1 MISSRYAPAVCV
13 LVALALVPT
22 VIHSYAH
29 TVAKDDLTTA
39 AIPLVLNG
47 APSTPTEHD
56 AAWGK
61 RRFDSFDWTE
71 RRYQSADGDVLLTV
85 LRSYDLKKLYHHPE
99 LDVAYGAGYLRHD
112 VQRLDDRRDLPL
124 HVLSDLDQEATA
136 VYALHYEAG
145 FVEDPIAF
153 QVRTAGELLFS
164 PRHAMTLLF
173 ARDLRPTQGKAL
185 AQYPSTRVLLSAID
199 SFLQSPAKAP

>member
-22 VIHSYAH
+22 LLHSYAH
-29 TVAKDDLTTA
+29 TVAKDGLTTA
-39 AIPLVLNG
+39 NIPLSLNG

-56 AAWGK
+56 AAWGR
-61 RRFDSFDWTE
+61 RRFDAFDWTE
-71 RRYQSADGDVLLTV
+71 RRYRLEDGEVLLTV

-99 LDVAYGAGYLRHD
+99 LDVAYGAGYLRYH
-112 VQRLDDRRDLPL
+112 VERLDSRRDLPL
-124 HVLSDLDQEATA
+124 HVLSDLEQQATA
-136 VYALHYEAG
+136 VYALHYEDG

-173 ARDLRPTQGKAL
+173 ARDFRPTQGKAL

-199 SFLQSPAKAP
+199 SFLQSPAKVP

>member
-13 LVALALVPT
+13 LIALALIPT
-22 VIHSYAH
+22 VIHSYSH
-29 TVAKDDLTTA
+29 TVAKDGLTTA
-39 AIPLVLNG
+39 AIPLSLNG
-47 APSTPTEHD
+47 ATSTPTEHD
-56 AAWGK
+56 PAWGQ
-61 RRFDSFDWTE
+61 RRFDAFDWTE
-71 RRYQSADGDVLLTV
+71 RRYRVDGGDVLLTA

-99 LDVAYGAGYLRHD
+99 LDVAYGAGYLRYD
-112 VQRLDDRRDLPL
+112 VQRLDNRPDLPL
-124 HVLSDLDQEATA
+124 HVLSDLDQQATA
-136 VYALHYEAG
+136 VYALHYENG

-173 ARDLRPTQGKAL
+173 ARDLRPTQGKTL

-199 SFLQSPAKAP
+199 SFLQSPAKVR